1 MEQNENVNKR
11 KPQDYTLAILTRRQ
25 GGKCHGICEILHAM
39 EQLDLVCTEYNPEEG
54 LFFGKVHGIETEMGY
69 FSLAE
74 LESVHGPAGLK
85 IERDR
90 GWTPRPLSECK

>member
-1 MEQNENVNKR
+1 MKMLTKENLKTI
-11 KPQDYTLAILTRRQ
+11 PSLYSQD
-25 GGKCHGICEILHAM
+25 GKGENAM
-39 EQLDLVCTEYNPEEG
+39 AYVKFFTPWSYWTWYATEYNPEEG

-74 LESVHGPAGLK
+74 LESVHGTAGLK
-85 IERDR
+85 IERDG